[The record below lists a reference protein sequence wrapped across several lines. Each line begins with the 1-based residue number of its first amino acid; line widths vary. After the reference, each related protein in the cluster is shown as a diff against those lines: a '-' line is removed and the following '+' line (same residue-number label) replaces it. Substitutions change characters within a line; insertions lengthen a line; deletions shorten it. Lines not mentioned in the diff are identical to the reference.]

1 MTISNNTSKLFKAA
15 AQGNPPEGHP
25 ATDKVLYREG
35 TSEITSEMLA
45 EANLCKDHC
54 LPFEAYG
61 KKWRITWATHDETGL
76 VAIEGVEWPD

>member
-1 MTISNNTSKLFKAA
+1 MMFCRFAPAFYAL
-15 AQGNPPEGHP
+15 PPESNP

-54 LPFEAYG
+54 LPFEAYD
-61 KKWRITWATHDETGL
+61 KKWRITWASKDETDL